1 MLEQNDFFRIMEIC
15 PERARQNRANSH
27 DARMAGAETD
37 EICKELNISM
47 SNAWI
52 ILYRP
57 RIRLRERLDLNRF
70 GNKRPAKA

>member
-1 MLEQNDFFRIMEIC
+1 MISFESWKSVRKGLVKTAQILMMLEWLELK
-15 PERARQNRANSH
+15 
-27 DARMAGAETD
+27 TD

>member
-1 MLEQNDFFRIMEIC
+1 
-15 PERARQNRANSH
+15 
-27 DARMAGAETD
+27 MAGAETD